1 MNVDGKT
8 RYWYDQVA
16 ILAGAKDVEIQ
27 TEPPTGLTVPRG
39 DGPVEVSSMG
49 EERGRIK
56 VR

>member
-8 RYWYDQVA
+8 RCWYDPVGV
-16 ILAGAKDVEIQ
+16 LAGTKDVEIQ

-39 DGPVEVSSMG
+39 HGPVEVLSMG